1 MAAAEGQK
9 DPPCKAAKS
18 SRLPMQDWVSFPL
31 YLNQAT
37 WTAVLQSAS
46 SLSALD
52 VVLKQLVL
60 RGMRSPS
67 EHTQAMMSALCIM
80 RDTQDDPSKTKQIPD
95 AMKLRSIY
103 LSVKARVHTSMFK
116 AKQDDVSLPGGK
128 FLTTLPANPVE
139 APPEVIEKAFP
150 NGLETNQ
157 APFNVMDMAN
167 IAREISLRSTN
178 NKVSSKIAMPTPD
191 GFWSTFQAVCVGMMA
206 QHLGRQN
213 SHEECKLLLNQ
224 PRSKGLG
231 ALLDR
236 VEDNGFQR
244 PAVAPQLALPA
255 PQLALPAPAV
265 AASPSAAPPL
275 ATCHR
280 PDLAQ
285 TSSQISITC
294 LAAQEKAPACVDALP
309 VPQGTADKQPSREPS
324 RESVEEG
331 MQSPE
336 VQEKVNDQPACNQS
350 ISLQQS
356 VQKMLEAR
364 GKVKDGSGKC
374 HAVVM
379 KRPSKGPSTPKPQQ
393 TASSSK
399 APTKKRQA
407 VLKKPARATPPSKGK
422 AQSSQCKAKTKTDV
436 SAEER
441 KRLRNAIIASLD
453 LPTKKKFKDGCAKC
467 RYRSLCTL
475 SCWQYRGY

>member
-1 MAAAEGQK
+1 MDRCPAICEFPQCVGCGAEAACLAGHEEPFG
-9 DPPCKAAKS
+9 
-18 SRLPMQDWVSFPL
+18 
-31 YLNQAT
+31 T
-37 WTAVLQSAS
+37 
-46 SLSALD
+46 
-52 VVLKQLVL
+52 
-60 RGMRSPS
+60 
-67 EHTQAMMSALCIM
+67 HTQAMMSALCIM

-103 LSVKARVHTSMFK
+103 LSVKARVHTSVFR

-191 GFWSTFQAVCVGMMA
+191 GFWSTFQAVCMGMMA

-255 PQLALPAPAV
+255 PQLALPTPAV

-280 PDLAQ
+280 PDRQ
-285 TSSQISITC
+285 TDRHRQTDRQRQTDRDRQRQTETDRDRQRQTETDRDRQRQTETDTDRQRQTETDRDRQTDEKKERQKERTTDRQQERIQARKKDRKKDSQRETDG
-294 LAAQEKAPACVDALP
+294 EKATETKGEREEREGKRGRHTSRERSPTPAYEKESAEGE
-309 VPQGTADKQPSREPS
+309 VPQAGHGHRGASRPWPDRADRPVRRPPPTHPVSPSGRVFY
-324 RESVEEG
+324 SV
-331 MQSPE
+331 SC
-336 VQEKVNDQPACNQS
+336 VCVRYKNQCV
-350 ISLQQS
+350 LQ
-356 VQKMLEAR
+356 
-364 GKVKDGSGKC
+364 
-374 HAVVM
+374 
-379 KRPSKGPSTPKPQQ
+379 
-393 TASSSK
+393 
-399 APTKKRQA
+399 
-407 VLKKPARATPPSKGK
+407 
-422 AQSSQCKAKTKTDV
+422 
-436 SAEER
+436 
-441 KRLRNAIIASLD
+441 NA
-453 LPTKKKFKDGCAKC
+453 
-467 RYRSLCTL
+467 Y
-475 SCWQYRGY
+475 